1 MENKKYELDK
11 LIIAMLQLILDKGD
25 IDEKTFN
32 ISIQKIQNQES
43 RAWESPN
50 IRPIEK
56 VEHKWK
62 LNLVKTICVLLLKAV
77 ASSLSGWKSKW
88 NILVNT
94 NFW

>member
-11 LIIAMLQLILDKGD
+11 LMIAMLQILLDNKD
-25 IDEKTFN
+25 IDEKTLK
-32 ISIQKIQNQES
+32 IAIQKIQNQES

-77 ASSLSGWKSKW
+77 ASSLSGWKS
-88 NILVNT
+88 
-94 NFW
+94 

>member
-1 MENKKYELDK
+1 MENKKYELNK
-11 LIIAMLQLILDKGD
+11 LMIAMLQILLDNKD

-32 ISIQKIQNQES
+32 IAIQKIQNQES
-43 RAWESPN
+43 RAWESQT

-62 LNLVKTICVLLLKAV
+62 NNLVKTICVLLLKAV

-94 NFW
+94 NF

>member
-43 RAWESPN
+43 RA
-50 IRPIEK
+50 
-56 VEHKWK
+56 
-62 LNLVKTICVLLLKAV
+62 
-77 ASSLSGWKSKW
+77 
-88 NILVNT
+88 
-94 NFW
+94 

>member
-1 MENKKYELDK
+1 MENKKYELNK
-11 LIIAMLQLILDKGD
+11 LMIAMLQLILDKGD

-32 ISIQKIQNQES
+32 IAIQKIQNQES
-43 RAWESPN
+43 WALESPN

-77 ASSLSGWKSKW
+77 ASSLSGWKS
-88 NILVNT
+88 
-94 NFW
+94 